1 MKFSAVLLSASLAFT
16 TPGVLLA
23 SDDDRPDHF
32 KGEPSETLEQAVRN
46 FSEYNQKLANMLQQQ
61 NLSAEELYRIHNL
74 TYTLENALGK
84 IEDEIE
90 ILEEVLEEV
99 HKASERADADTVS
112 ARGKVYLDKAQT
124 LIK

>member
-1 MKFSAVLLSASLAFT
+1 MKFSAVLLSASLALA
-16 TPGVLLA
+16 TPGVLFA

-46 FSEYNQKLANMLQQQ
+46 FSEYNQKLARLLEKNEL
-61 NLSAEELYRIHNL
+61 NAEDLYTVHNF
-74 TYTLENALGK
+74 TYSLENALGK

-90 ILEEVLEEV
+90 VLEEVLEEV

-112 ARGKVYLDKAQT
+112 TRGKVYLEKAQT

>member
-1 MKFSAVLLSASLAFT
+1 MKFSAVLLSASLAFA

-32 KGEPSETLEQAVRN
+32 KGEPSKTLEQAVRN
-46 FSEYNQKLANMLQQQ
+46 FSEYNQKLADMLQQQ
-61 NLSAEELYRIHNL
+61 NLSAEDIYRIHNL
-74 TYTLENALGK
+74 TYTLENALHK
-84 IEDEIE
+84 IEDEVE
-90 ILEEVLEEV
+90 ELEEVLEEV